1 MVGYIRNNGIP
12 VPLSVGVAGLHDEIL
27 GLFPVEKISN

>member
-1 MVGYIRNNGIP
+1 MVGYLCDNRIP
-12 VPLSVGVAGLHDEIL
+12 VPLNVGVAGLHDEIL